1 MSETSASEALTQNL
15 GRVEAAFLGPDWE
28 IAGAVAMS
36 ATKGRRKSVSRRRE
50 LGDLSVLANGA
61 A

>member
-1 MSETSASEALTQNL
+1 LTQNL

-28 IAGAVAMS
+28 IAGAVATS